1 MTTIQEVLFE
11 PVGDYLGHPYF
22 VTGHA
27 LYNALARRVDAR
39 TRQALNVSTGVFVPG
54 EFGSYPG
61 EHSQSGGV
69 PYMGTGLRPV
79 EAYEDLFLYRD
90 PAQRWLSDTRPRDAH
105 NTHDLHSHGGRQA
118 FAPTTRFGRPPE
130 ARNTKRTMHWHLHCY
145 LHADEDAD
153 GILPLAES
161 VLDGL
166 RVGGGR
172 NYGFGKLLLGE
183 AQTIELDDLDYSR
196 VRSADELQI
205 ELLSPYVLASEHPGA
220 DDQSVPWWWASDG
233 QLRRRTTRLVAG
245 DDCYEVATVDHGQV
259 VTYAGDRPVATA
271 KNAVRR
277 VGTHSK
283 FGFGEFRL
291 RPAGEDRVPE
301 RATARTSDPGATT
314 AEQRPAGRA
323 READHCEAS
332 SKYGGGR

>member
-27 LYNALARRVDAR
+27 LYNALARRVDAK
-39 TRQALNVSTGVFVPG
+39 TRQGLNVSMGVFVPG
-54 EFGSYPG
+54 EFGSYPA

-79 EAYEDLFLYRD
+79 EAYEDLFLFRD

-130 ARNTKRTMHWHLHCY
+130 SRNTKRTMHWHVHCY
-145 LHADEDAD
+145 LHADEGAD

-161 VLDGL
+161 VLDGV
-166 RVGGGR
+166 RAGGAR
-172 NYGFGKLLLGE
+172 NYGLGKLLLGE
-183 AQTIELDDLDYSR
+183 TQTIELDDLDYSR

-205 ELLSPYVLASEHPGA
+205 ELLSPYVLASEYPGA
-220 DDQSVPWWWASDG
+220 DSQSVPWWWEPDG
-233 QLRRRTTRLVAG
+233 QLRRRTTQLVAG
-245 DDCYEVATVDHGQV
+245 DDVHELATVDHGQV
-259 VTYAGDRPVATA
+259 VTYSGDQPVATA

-283 FGFGEFRL
+283 YGFGEFRL
-291 RPAGEDRVPE
+291 RPASESRVPG
-301 RATARTSDPGATT
+301 RVQAIDK
-314 AEQRPAGRA
+314 RPAG
-323 READHCEAS
+323 ES
-332 SKYGGGR
+332 P

>member
-11 PVGDYLGHPYF
+11 PMEDYMGHPYF
-22 VTGHA
+22 VTGNA
-27 LYNALARRVDAR
+27 LYNALARRVDSR

-54 EFGSYPG
+54 EFGSYP
-61 EHSQSGGV
+61 EAHSQSGGV

-118 FAPTTRFGRPPE
+118 FAPTCRFGRPPE
-130 ARNTKRTMHWHLHCY
+130 ARNTKRTMHWHVHCY
-145 LHADEDAD
+145 LHADEGDD

-161 VLDGL
+161 VLDGV

-172 NYGFGKLLLGE
+172 NYGLGKLLLAE
-183 AQTIELDDLDYSR
+183 TQVIELDGLDYSR
-196 VRSADELQI
+196 VRSADDLAI
-205 ELLSPYVLASEHPGA
+205 ELLSPYVLQSEFLGA
-220 DDQSVPWWWASDG
+220 DSQSMPWWWASDG
-233 QLRRRTTRLVAG
+233 QLRRRTARLVAG
-245 DDCYEVATVDHGQV
+245 DDVHELATIDHGQV
-259 VTYAGDRPVATA
+259 VAYAGERAVATA

-283 FGFGEFRL
+283 YGFGELRL
-291 RPAGEDRVPE
+291 RPGNADRVPE
-301 RATARTSDPGATT
+301 RT
-314 AEQRPAGRA
+314 Q
-323 READHCEAS
+323 ADEDRIVGES
-332 SKYGGGR
+332 S

>member
-1 MTTIQEVLFE
+1 MTRIQEVLFE
-11 PVGDYLGHPYF
+11 PVGDYMGHPYF

-54 EFGSYPG
+54 EFGSYPA

-105 NTHDLHSHGGRQA
+105 NTHNLHSHGGRQA

-130 ARNTKRTMHWHLHCY
+130 ARNSKRTMHWYVHCY
-145 LHADEDAD
+145 LHVEESAD

-166 RVGGGR
+166 RVGGAR
-172 NYGFGKLLLGE
+172 NYGFGELLFDE
-183 AQTIELDDLDYSR
+183 TQVIELDDLDYSR
-196 VRSADELQI
+196 VSSADDLQI
-205 ELLSPYVLASEHPGA
+205 ELLSPYVLASEHPNA
-220 DDQSVPWWWASDG
+220 DDQSVPWWWTSDRR
-233 QLRRRTTRLVAG
+233 LRRRTTRLVDG
-245 DDCYEVATVDHGQV
+245 DDSHELTTVDHGQV
-259 VTYAGDRPVATA
+259 VTYSGDQPVVTA

-283 FGFGEFRL
+283 FGFGELRL
-291 RPAGEDRVPE
+291 RPTDTERVPE
-301 RATARTSDPGATT
+301 RT
-314 AEQRPAGRA
+314 
-323 READHCEAS
+323 EAS
-332 SKYGGGR
+332 DKQLAGESP